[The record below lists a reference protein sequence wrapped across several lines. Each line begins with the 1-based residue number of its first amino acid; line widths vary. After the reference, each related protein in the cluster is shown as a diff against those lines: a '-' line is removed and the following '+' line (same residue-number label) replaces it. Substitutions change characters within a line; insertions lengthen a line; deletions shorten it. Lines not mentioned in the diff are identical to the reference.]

1 MFKKIIE
8 FFKNLFRTGTE
19 TESPEEEKN
28 TSKRKRYICKDG
40 RVLYPVNCRKCG
52 KRTTTS
58 DKETAARNL
67 YVCGKCVPRKKKT
80 NLKK

>member
-1 MFKKIIE
+1 MFMDKIIE
-8 FFKNLFRTGTE
+8 FFKFLGRDK
-19 TESPEEEKN
+19 EEIASKVKSASKIKN
-28 TSKRKRYICKDG
+28 VSTRKRYVCKDG

-67 YVCGKCVPRKKKT
+67 YVCGKCVPRKKK
-80 NLKK
+80 